1 MSRTASVLGAFLLRR
16 AISTDVGA
24 IANLEKMA
32 FSDPWSIAEFS
43 KVVTSRWTIFL
54 VAVESGRSDIAGYIV
69 ISTVIDEAEVLNL
82 AVAPS
87 YRGIGLG
94 GMLLDAGL
102 ANAIEAGA
110 GSVFLEVRESNAAAR
125 ALYASRGFGEISR
138 RKRYYGK
145 PVEDALVLR
154 WALQR

>member
-1 MSRTASVLGAFLLRR
+1 MLRR
-16 AISTDVGA
+16 ATVADVGA
-24 IANLEKMA
+24 IADLEKMA
-32 FSDPWSIAEFS
+32 FSDPWSVAEFS
-43 KVVTSRWTIFL
+43 KVVTSHWTIFL
-54 VAVESGRSDIAGYIV
+54 VAVESGRSEIAGYVV
-69 ISTVIDEAEVLNL
+69 ISTVIDESEVLNL

-87 YRGIGLG
+87 YRGTGLG

-102 ANAIEAGA
+102 ANALEAGA
-110 GSVFLEVRESNAAAR
+110 GSVFLEVRESNVAAR

-138 RKRYYGK
+138 RKRYYGN